1 MNREEAQKKSEDAL
15 HELAESLRLGRSEKM
30 VHYLDMLSRFHQYS
44 FGNCMMIAMQMPT
57 ASHVA
62 GFSRWKQLGRWVKKG
77 EKGIAILAPMIGKR
91 KDGDTPA
98 KPDTVDEGKS
108 KVVYGFRV
116 VYVYD
121 VTQTDGKPLP
131 DFAEIQGDPGK
142 YQLAIVTL
150 IESLGIEF
158 AYADHLGGAN
168 GVSLDGRIEVVQ
180 SLPPA
185 QKFST
190 SVHELAH
197 ELLHR
202 GDRRSATSRSVRETE
217 AEAVAYAVCRF
228 AGLECSTR
236 ASDYIQLYA
245 GDEKLLHQSLE
256 YIRNTAAQIIE
267 ALSDVHLESE
277 KGVEVSHAGA

>member
-1 MNREEAQKKSEDAL
+1 
-15 HELAESLRLGRSEKM
+15 
-30 VHYLDMLSRFHQYS
+30 
-44 FGNCMMIAMQMPT
+44 MIAMQMPT